1 MPSTKK
7 TTSNLTPT
15 PSSEKDEPAQVFDR
29 ATLSRSR
36 KDREAQMR
44 DVFARARDA
53 MAFVLE

>member
-44 DVFARARDA
+44 DDSA
-53 MAFVLE
+53 L